1 MAIPVKVPAF
11 EGPLDLLLHLI
22 DKNKIDIYD
31 IPIALITDQY
41 MEYLRK
47 MDEQD
52 MNVTSEFLVMA
63 ATLIDIKCKML
74 LPRLSTEEEDE
85 EDPREELVRRLLEH
99 KEYKAISEKLAAKAE
114 RAGDLVVRPE
124 LLPDEVKKYR
134 PKAEPEDLLGGV
146 SLDMLRDV
154 FEEVLRRQE
163 ERKDPIRSQFGKIEK
178 EEVSVPEKIDYV
190 ETVVR
195 RRKTCSFRQ
204 LLEKQHSKVQ
214 VIVTF
219 LAVLELMKMGR
230 ITIEQEETFGEIT
243 IEEKEGV
250 SPAAQ
255 SGGAEDEDL
264 ARKELLDAYD

>member
-41 MEYLRK
+41 MDYLKK

-63 ATLIDIKCKML
+63 ATLIDIKCRML
-74 LPRLSTEEEDE
+74 LPKLSAEEETE

-114 RAGDLVVRPE
+114 KAGDIVVRPE
-124 LLPDEVKKYR
+124 ILPEEVKKYR
-134 PKAEPEDLLGGV
+134 PKAEPEDLLGNV
-146 SLDMLRDV
+146 TLEMMRDV
-154 FEEVLRRQE
+154 FEQVLRRQE
-163 ERKDPIRSQFGKIEK
+163 ERMDPIRSQFGRIEK
-178 EEVSVPEKIDYV
+178 EEVSVPDKIDYV
-190 ETVVR
+190 ETIVR
-195 RRKTCSFRQ
+195 RRKTCNFRQ

-219 LAVLELMKMGR
+219 LAILELMKMGK

-243 IEEKEGV
+243 IEEKENGQ
-250 SPAAQ
+250 SAAA
-255 SGGAEDEDL
+255 STGDIRSDENN
-264 ARKELLDAYD
+264 LLDRYD

>member
-31 IPIALITDQY
+31 IPISLITDQY
-41 MEYLRK
+41 MEYLK
-47 MDEQD
+47 SMEEQD

-63 ATLIDIKCKML
+63 AALIDIKCKML
-74 LPRLSTEEEDE
+74 LPKLSTEEEEE
-85 EDPREELVRRLLEH
+85 EDLRDELVRRLLEH
-99 KEYKAISEKLAAKAE
+99 KEYRAISQKLAAKSE
-114 RAGDLVVRPE
+114 RAGDVVVRPE
-124 LLPDEVKKYR
+124 ILPDEVKKYR
-134 PKAEPEDLLGGV
+134 PKAKTEDLLGNV
-146 SLDMLRDV
+146 SLDTLRDV
-154 FEEVLRRQE
+154 FEQVLKRQE
-163 ERKDPIRSQFGKIEK
+163 ERMDPIRSQFGKIEK

-190 ETVVR
+190 ETIVR
-195 RRKTCSFRQ
+195 KRKTCNFRQ

-243 IEEKEGV
+243 IEEKDG
-250 SPAAQ
+250 AADG
-255 SGGAEDEDL
+255 SGGSDRAGQEDL
-264 ARKELLDAYD
+264 LADYD